1 MKVKEFKQ
9 GRTFMGRLP
18 KGEDLLTSI
27 EAIAKEKEI
36 KVARVELI
44 GVVENAVVGFFQHD
58 KKQYKPIKIDEHME
72 IVNAVG
78 NISQKDGE
86 IKAHIHI
93 TLGDQDGNTYSGHLM
108 EGSNI
113 FAGEI
118 VMQELVGPELHRKY
132 DESTGI
138 SLWDIN

>member
-1 MKVKEFKQ
+1 
-9 GRTFMGRLP
+9 MGRLP